1 MFYKPAR
8 GIHAR
13 FTSVAAPLTDLLKH
27 EGFKWGDAE
36 AQAFETL
43 KQQLSHAPLLNLPN
57 FEQVF
62 VVEAD
67 ASGDG
72 IGAVL
77 MQGNRPISYFSR
89 KLGPRMRVAATYQK
103 ELFAIVEAVYKWRQ
117 YLLGRRFTIRT
128 DHKSIKELM
137 QQVIQT
143 PLQQKYVRKL
153 MGFDFDIEYKPGA
166 TNQAA
171 DALSRVFE
179 EAEQV
184 TAAFLAFSQPLVGFI
199 GDLRGENETLA
210 ELLEIHGKMNNG
222 EVLSGFRREN
232 GLLIY
237 NNRYFLGQESKLK
250 TLLLREFHDTPS
262 AGHGGIKKTLVGL
275 SALFFWKGMRK
286 SVEEFIK
293 KCVVCQQTKYSTEA
307 PGGYLQPLPT
317 PSAVW
322 EDVTM
327 DFITGLPAFRGITV
341 ILVVVD
347 RLTKYAHFGALPTS
361 FNASKVVEVFLDIV
375 VKHHGIPKT
384 IISDRDPI
392 FVSSFWKQLFHFSGT
407 QLSHSTAYHPQTDGQ
422 TEVVNRCLE
431 QYLRAMIF
439 QELHDGQPVEQPLAI
454 CGRRRVLQNG
464 SPAEQILV
472 QWVGGSP
479 DEATWE
485 WLSEFQTT
493 YPTYNLEDKVVFEDG
508 GNDTSLEEHGVR
520 ASKRVSVA
528 PGWHKDFVMG

>member
-1 MFYKPAR
+1 GYA
-8 GIHAR
+8 
-13 FTSVAAPLTDLLKH
+13 SVAAPLTDLLKH

-57 FEQVF
+57 FDQVF

-117 YLLGRRFTIRT
+117 YLLGQRFTIRT

-307 PGGYLQPLPT
+307 PGGQFEVGNTWIIKFCSSDSHSSAENMLENRSVKGFNSFVGFEVAKYLWFTLGKKLCGIVEKAEKVRIMFEQFDLNGDGGLDKRELGILLGKKT
-317 PSAVW
+317 PHIEALEEVRSYVDKVFRWYAKYIDGDKGLTCDGLLRTYDHGIDSL
-322 EDVTM
+322 DV
-327 DFITGLPAFRGITV
+327 DFET
-341 ILVVVD
+341 LVLEL
-347 RLTKYAHFGALPTS
+347 RTS
-361 FNASKVVEVFLDIV
+361 TETENASRK
-375 VKHHGIPKT
+375 K
-384 IISDRDPI
+384 DR
-392 FVSSFWKQLFHFSGT
+392 
-407 QLSHSTAYHPQTDGQ
+407 
-422 TEVVNRCLE
+422 
-431 QYLRAMIF
+431 
-439 QELHDGQPVEQPLAI
+439 
-454 CGRRRVLQNG
+454 
-464 SPAEQILV
+464 
-472 QWVGGSP
+472 
-479 DEATWE
+479 
-485 WLSEFQTT
+485 
-493 YPTYNLEDKVVFEDG
+493 
-508 GNDTSLEEHGVR
+508 
-520 ASKRVSVA
+520 
-528 PGWHKDFVMG
+528 

>member
-1 MFYKPAR
+1 MGRFVHFSLAGYLRKIIEAAFQLLKQKLCSAPILALPKGSEDFIAYCDASKKGLGAVLMQR
-8 GIHAR
+8 EKVISYASRQLKIHEKNYTTHDLELGAVVFALKIWR
-13 FTSVAAPLTDLLKH
+13 HSLYMELKCPTNQEYSIHPGSDKMYQDMRSNNVPTWKRRHSPPPPLMLTIAMTSLKSSVATPLTDLLKH
-27 EGFKWGDAE
+27 DGFKWGDAE

-57 FEQVF
+57 FNQVF
-62 VVEAD
+62 IVEAD
-67 ASGDG
+67 TSGDG

-103 ELFAIVEAVYKWRQ
+103 ELFAIVEAVYKWRH
-117 YLLGRRFTIRT
+117 YLLGR
-128 DHKSIKELM
+128 
-137 QQVIQT
+137 
-143 PLQQKYVRKL
+143 RKL

-407 QLSHSTAYHPQTDGQ
+407 QLSHSTAYHPQTDG
-422 TEVVNRCLE
+422 
-431 QYLRAMIF
+431 
-439 QELHDGQPVEQPLAI
+439 H
-454 CGRRRVLQNG
+454 
-464 SPAEQILV
+464 
-472 QWVGGSP
+472 
-479 DEATWE
+479 
-485 WLSEFQTT
+485 
-493 YPTYNLEDKVVFEDG
+493 
-508 GNDTSLEEHGVR
+508 
-520 ASKRVSVA
+520 
-528 PGWHKDFVMG
+528 